1 MPRIPTVAP
10 GETDATSAHTLAGVQ
25 AKLGMVPNVLATLAQ
40 SSVALKGYVALT
52 NALAGGRLTAR
63 HREIVAVAVAQV
75 NRCEYCLAA
84 HTALGKGA
92 GLSDAEIHSARS
104 GTGTDV
110 RDNAVSALASTL
122 VRQRGA
128 LSDEDLA
135 TVRAAGL
142 DDGLIMEI
150 VANVALNT
158 LTNYTNNLARTEVDF
173 PPVAID
179 FDESPE
185 SSLSTCQV

>member
-1 MPRIPTVAP
+1 MPRIPTAVP
-10 GETDATSAHTLAGVQ
+10 GETDATTAARLAGVQ
-25 AKLGMVPNVLATLAQ
+25 AKLGTVPNLLATLAQ

-63 HREIVAVAVAQV
+63 HREVVALAVAQA

-92 GLSDAEIHSARS
+92 GLSDAEVHNARS
-104 GTGTDV
+104 GRGAGV
-110 RDNAVSALASTL
+110 LDNAVALLASTL

-135 TVRAAGL
+135 SIRAAGL

-150 VANVALNT
+150 VANVALNA
-158 LTNYTNNLARTEVDF
+158 LTNYTNNIARTEVDF
-173 PPVAID
+173 PPVPVD
-179 FDESPE
+179 LEESPE
-185 SSLSTCQV
+185 LSLSTCQA

>member
-179 FDESPE
+179 LDESPE

>member
-1 MPRIPTVAP
+1 MPRIQTVAP
-10 GETDATSAHTLAGVQ
+10 GDTDATTASTLAGVQ
-25 AKLGMVPNVLATLAQ
+25 AKLGRVPNLLATLAQ

-63 HREIVAVAVAQV
+63 HREIVALAVAQG

-92 GLSDAEIHSARS
+92 GLSDAEVHSARS
-104 GTGTDV
+104 GNGAGAL
-110 RDNAVSALASTL
+110 DNAVAALASTI

-142 DDGLIMEI
+142 DDGLIIEV
-150 VANVALNT
+150 VANVALNV
-158 LTNYTNNLARTEVDF
+158 LTNYTNNIARTEVDF
-173 PPVAID
+173 PPVPVD
-179 FDESPE
+179 QEETPE
-185 SSLSTCQV
+185 SSLSTCQA